1 MPCLKTVVIA
11 TKAHNFFFL
20 FSRQILTKNY
30 KCVYF
35 GLFLTHLYFF
45 FKFILIKNILVL
57 QNSNKK
63 FYICKFVF
71 IAIFLYFLIKQTKKK
86 VLIFQTI
93 FEKNFCIFFYNLYL
107 YICFLFYFINFFL
120 IRFNFCFHKV
130 ISVLFTLQ
138 HFLLN
143 SEYFLTLLP
152 LLLKRVCKNFFF
164 FCIKECAFPLLY
176 QCLQRFLLQKL
187 SNYTIYVRKLCII

>member
-1 MPCLKTVVIA
+1 MQVCIYCYLFVFFNKT
-11 TKAHNFFFL
+11 
-20 FSRQILTKNY
+20 
-30 KCVYF
+30 
-35 GLFLTHLYFF
+35 
-45 FKFILIKNILVL
+45 
-57 QNSNKK
+57 NKK
-63 FYICKFVF
+63 KGFNFSNNFRKKFLY
-71 IAIFLYFLIKQTKKK
+71 IFLQF
-86 VLIFQTI
+86 IFI
-93 FEKNFCIFFYNLYL
+93 YMFF
-107 YICFLFYFINFFL
+107 FYFINFFL